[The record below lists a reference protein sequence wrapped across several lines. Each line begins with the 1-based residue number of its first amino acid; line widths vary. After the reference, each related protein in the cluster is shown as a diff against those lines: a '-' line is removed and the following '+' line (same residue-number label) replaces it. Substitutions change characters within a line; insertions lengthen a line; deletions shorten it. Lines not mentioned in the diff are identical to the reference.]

1 VTIRDPSR
9 RARFSWRRWNNILH
23 RDLVY
28 ICVALTIIYAISGIA
43 VNHIHDWNPN
53 YTIERLERT
62 FEPFPVAD
70 RATMVAQAVE
80 RLGLPGPPKES
91 FRPDP
96 ATVQLFYEGWSVEVH
111 ALEGVAVEERVRDR
125 FLLRDF
131 NVLHLN
137 QPKGLWTY
145 VADLSAAVL
154 LIRAGTGLFVRGGRT
169 GRAGRGKWFVLGG
182 LIVPV
187 LFLLA
192 TRYLT

>member
-1 VTIRDPSR
+1 VTTRDPSR
-9 RARFSWRRWNNILH
+9 RTRFKWRRWNNILH
-23 RDLVY
+23 RDLGY

-43 VNHIHDWNPN
+43 VNHVRDWNPN
-53 YTIERLERT
+53 YQIERVERT

-111 ALEGVAVEERVRDR
+111 ALEGVAVEERARER
-125 FLLRDF
+125 FLLHDF

-137 QPKGLWTY
+137 HPKGLWTY
-145 VADLSAAVL
+145 AADLYAALLLMLAATGMFVL
-154 LIRAGTGLFVRGGRT
+154 RGKTGL
-169 GRAGRGKWFVLGG
+169 AGRGKWFVLGG

-192 TRYLT
+192 TRYF

>member
-1 VTIRDPSR
+1 VTTRDPSR
-9 RARFSWRRWNNILH
+9 RTRFSWRRWNNILH
-23 RDLVY
+23 RDLGY

-43 VNHIHDWNPN
+43 VNHIRDWNPN
-53 YTIERLERT
+53 YKITRIERT

-70 RATMVAQAVE
+70 RATMVTQAVE

-137 QPKGLWTY
+137 HPKGLWTY
-145 VADLSAAVL
+145 AADIYAALLLLLAATGMFVL
-154 LIRAGTGLFVRGGRT
+154 RGKTGL
-169 GRAGRGKWFVLGG
+169 AGRGKWFVLGG

-192 TRYLT
+192 TRYL

>member
-1 VTIRDPSR
+1 VTTRDPSS
-9 RARFSWRRWNNILH
+9 RAGFRWRRWNNILH
-23 RDLVY
+23 RDLGY

-43 VNHIHDWNPN
+43 VNHVRDWNPN
-53 YTIERLERT
+53 YKIERVERT

-70 RATMVAQAVE
+70 REAMVAQAVE

-96 ATVQLFYEGWSVEVH
+96 ATLQLFYEGWSVEVR
-111 ALEGVAVEERVRDR
+111 ALEGVAVEERVHDR
-125 FLLRDF
+125 LLLRDF

-145 VADLSAAVL
+145 AADLYAALLLLLAATGMFVL
-154 LIRAGTGLFVRGGRT
+154 RGKTGL
-169 GRAGRGKWFVLGG
+169 AGRGKWFVLGG

-192 TRYLT
+192 TRYL

>member
-1 VTIRDPSR
+1 MTTRDPSR
-9 RARFSWRRWNNILH
+9 HTRFSWRRWNNILH
-23 RDLVY
+23 RDLGY

-43 VNHIHDWNPN
+43 VNHVRDWNPN
-53 YTIERLERT
+53 YKITRIERT
-62 FEPFPVAD
+62 FEPFPVTD
-70 RATMVAQAVE
+70 RETMVALAVE

-111 ALEGVAVEERVRDR
+111 ALEGLVVEERVRDR

-131 NVLHLN
+131 NILHLN

-145 VADLSAAVL
+145 AADLYAALL
-154 LIRAGTGLFVRGGRT
+154 LILAGTGMFVLRGRKGL
-169 GRAGRGKWFVLGG
+169 AGRGKWFVLGG

-187 LFLLA
+187 LFLVAL
-192 TRYLT
+192 RFF